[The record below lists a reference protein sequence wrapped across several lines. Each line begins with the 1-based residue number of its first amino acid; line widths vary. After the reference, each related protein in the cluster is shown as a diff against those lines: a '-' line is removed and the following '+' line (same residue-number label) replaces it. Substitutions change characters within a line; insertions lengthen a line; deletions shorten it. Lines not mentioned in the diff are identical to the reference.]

1 MKTVYV
7 YDKETK
13 LFLHPRLLADDDNT
27 IIENSTEVPVPDGL
41 WGKIKWTGQGW
52 IGQTR
57 EEYEAS
63 LPKRDVEPTA
73 QQKVLASV
81 MKDVS
86 AIKVDNKTQDTLNA
100 SLMKQL
106 ADQKVEQAKINASLL
121 KEIASLKTANT
132 TTTQQ

>member
-27 IIENSTEVPVPDGL
+27 IIENSTEKPVPKGL
-41 WGKIKWTGQGW
+41 WGKIKWTGQDW

-63 LPKRDVEPTA
+63 LPKRDAKPSQSQTILMTQQEDIAQLQKTVMA
-73 QQKVLASV
+73 QQSSTVQMQKLI
-81 MKDVS
+81 M
-86 AIKVDNKTQDTLNA
+86 TQ
-100 SLMKQL
+100 
-106 ADQKVEQAKINASLL
+106 QA
-121 KEIASLKTANT
+121 EIAQLKKESN
-132 TTTQQ
+132 